1 MQGGVFLKNKVEQLR
16 KERGLNQ
23 DDFAKMLRVSRQTIS
38 SIETGKY
45 NPSLELAFAISDFL
59 ANELKKSLSMKE
71 VQKMK
76 KSNLITGI
84 LYVLFGVACL
94 IVALLIETK
103 LEGILWG
110 FAGAGIFPGIMM
122 ICKYFYWSSPKNKER
137 YEERLENERIEQH
150 DELKTKIRDR
160 AGRYAYG
167 IGLVVICFSILV
179 FSILGALEVIDNA
192 RMIILYLSGY
202 LMFQI
207 ITGIIIF
214 NKLMKKY

>member
-1 MQGGVFLKNKVEQLR
+1 
-16 KERGLNQ
+16 
-23 DDFAKMLRVSRQTIS
+23 
-38 SIETGKY
+38 
-45 NPSLELAFAISDFL
+45 
-59 ANELKKSLSMKE
+59 
-71 VQKMK
+71 MK

-137 YEERLENERIEQH
+137 IEQH

-160 AGRYAYG
+160 AGRYTYSL
-167 IGLVVICFSILV
+167 GLLVICFSILV
-179 FSILGALEVIDNA
+179 FGILGALEVIDNT
-192 RMIILYLSGY
+192 RMIVLYLSGY
-202 LMFQI
+202 LLFQVI
-207 ITGIIIF
+207 AGIVIF

>member
-1 MQGGVFLKNKVEQLR
+1 
-16 KERGLNQ
+16 
-23 DDFAKMLRVSRQTIS
+23 
-38 SIETGKY
+38 
-45 NPSLELAFAISDFL
+45 
-59 ANELKKSLSMKE
+59 
-71 VQKMK
+71 MK

-160 AGRYAYG
+160 SGRYAYTL
-167 IGLVVICFSILV
+167 GLLIISFSILV
-179 FSILGALEVIDNA
+179 FGVLGALDFIVNT
-192 RMIILYLSGY
+192 RIIVLYLGAY
-202 LMFQI
+202 LLFQVI
-207 ITGIIIF
+207 AGIVIF
-214 NKLMKKY
+214 NMLMRKY

>member
-1 MQGGVFLKNKVEQLR
+1 MENKVEQLR

-45 NPSLELAFAISDFL
+45 NPSLELAFAISDF
-59 ANELKKSLSMKE
+59 
-71 VQKMK
+71 
-76 KSNLITGI
+76 
-84 LYVLFGVACL
+84 FGKR
-94 IVALLIETK
+94 IE
-103 LEGILWG
+103 EI
-110 FAGAGIFPGIMM
+110 FIFPGIMM
-122 ICKYFYWSSPKNKER
+122 ICKYFYWSSPKNKEQ
-137 YEERLENERIEQH
+137 YEERLENDRIEQH

>member
-1 MQGGVFLKNKVEQLR
+1 MPFQVFLVN
-16 KERGLNQ
+16 G
-23 DDFAKMLRVSRQTIS
+23 
-38 SIETGKY
+38 
-45 NPSLELAFAISDFL
+45 
-59 ANELKKSLSMKE
+59 LKKSLSMKE

-84 LYVLFGVACL
+84 LYVLFGVVCL

-122 ICKYFYWSSPKNKER
+122 ICKYFYWSSPKNKEQ
-137 YEERLENERIEQH
+137 YEERLENDRIEQH

-179 FSILGALEVIDNA
+179 FSFLGALEVIDNA
-192 RMIILYLSGY
+192 RIIVTFPSLVKHPSDGNL
-202 LMFQI
+202 
-207 ITGIIIF
+207 
-214 NKLMKKY
+214 

>member
-45 NPSLELAFAISDFL
+45 NPSLELA
-59 ANELKKSLSMKE
+59 LKKSFSMKE

-122 ICKYFYWSSPKNKER
+122 ICKYFYWSSPKNKEQ
-137 YEERLENERIEQH
+137 YEERLENDRIEQH

-167 IGLVVICFSILV
+167 IGLVVICFSILA

-192 RMIILYLSGY
+192 RMIIFYLSGY

>member
-1 MQGGVFLKNKVEQLR
+1 
-16 KERGLNQ
+16 
-23 DDFAKMLRVSRQTIS
+23 
-38 SIETGKY
+38 
-45 NPSLELAFAISDFL
+45 
-59 ANELKKSLSMKE
+59 
-71 VQKMK
+71 MK

-84 LYVLFGVACL
+84 LYVLFGVVCL

-110 FAGAGIFPGIMM
+110 FAGAGIFPRIMM

-160 AGRYAYG
+160 SVRYAYG

>member
-1 MQGGVFLKNKVEQLR
+1 MGLCWRRYLPWNYDDMQ
-16 KERGLNQ
+16 
-23 DDFAKMLRVSRQTIS
+23 
-38 SIETGKY
+38 
-45 NPSLELAFAISDFL
+45 
-59 ANELKKSLSMKE
+59 
-71 VQKMK
+71 
-76 KSNLITGI
+76 
-84 LYVLFGVACL
+84 
-94 IVALLIETK
+94 
-103 LEGILWG
+103 
-110 FAGAGIFPGIMM
+110 IF
-122 ICKYFYWSSPKNKER
+122 WSSPKNKER

-207 ITGIIIF
+207 IIF

>member
-1 MQGGVFLKNKVEQLR
+1 
-16 KERGLNQ
+16 
-23 DDFAKMLRVSRQTIS
+23 
-38 SIETGKY
+38 
-45 NPSLELAFAISDFL
+45 
-59 ANELKKSLSMKE
+59 
-71 VQKMK
+71 MK

-103 LEGILWG
+103 LEDILWG

-160 AGRYAYG
+160 AGRYTYSLG
-167 IGLVVICFSILV
+167 LLVVCFSILV
-179 FSILGALEVIDNA
+179 FGILGALEVIDNA
-192 RMIILYLSGY
+192 RMIVLYLSGY
-202 LMFQI
+202 LLFQVI
-207 ITGIIIF
+207 AGIVIF
-214 NKLMKKY
+214 NKLMKKYQGKIPLGTKGRTSILSYREYVRPAELHSRSAEENCSTEHVSSLRSVKVATPPCAAKAAIPCGLAVRKRF